1 MRSRRSSLCSGPR
14 REFHCEDLPVVDSEY
29 TTFAEVIGASEIL
42 IDVFF
47 APV

>member
-1 MRSRRSSLCSGPR
+1 MCSRRSSLCSGPP
-14 REFHCEDLPVVDSEY
+14 REFHCGDLPIVDGEY
-29 TTFAEVIGASEIL
+29 TTFAEVISASEIL